1 MIQLKGAGVALITPF
16 KQSGE
21 VDYPSLRRLLEFIT
35 KEGTDYLVVQGTTS
49 EVPTL
54 TKDEK
59 RKILDFILEFNQR
72 KLPVVLGLAGYD
84 TAELIKTIKSTNLDG
99 VDAILSVTPYYN
111 RPQQAGLYAHYMAVA
126 DAAPRPV
133 ILYNVPSR
141 TGVNLSAETTLKL
154 ANGHQN
160 IIAVKE
166 ASGNLKQ
173 IMEIIKGKP
182 EGFSVISGDDLMT
195 LPVMSLG
202 AVGVISVAGNACPG
216 FMALLVKECLREDFL
231 AAAKVHYQ
239 LLDLI
244 NALFLDGSPA
254 GIKAAL
260 HIMGFCE
267 NVLRLPLVPVNDDV
281 YNIIKEKITTL
292 LAE

>member
-16 KQSGE
+16 TQSGE
-21 VDYPSLRRLLEFIT
+21 VDYPALRRLLEFVT

-59 RKILDFILEFNQR
+59 RNILDFILEFNQR

-84 TAELIKTIKSTNLDG
+84 TAALIKTIKTTNFDG

-111 RPQQAGLYAHYMAVA
+111 RPNQAGLYAHYMAIA
-126 DAAPRPV
+126 DASPVPV

-154 ANGHQN
+154 ANDHPN

-166 ASGNLKQ
+166 ASGNLPQ

-216 FMALLVKECLREDFL
+216 FMALLVKECLREDFV

-239 LLDLI
+239 LMDFI
-244 NALFLDGSPA
+244 HAIFLDGSPA

-260 HIMGFCE
+260 NIMGFCE

-281 YNIIKEKITTL
+281 YAIIKDKITTL